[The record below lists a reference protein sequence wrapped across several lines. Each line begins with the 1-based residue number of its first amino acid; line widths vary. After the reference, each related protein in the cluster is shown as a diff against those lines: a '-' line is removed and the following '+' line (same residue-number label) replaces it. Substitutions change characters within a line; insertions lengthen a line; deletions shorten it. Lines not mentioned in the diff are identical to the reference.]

1 MKFFNIINKT
11 PGPSILDDFLHL
23 RRITE
28 TEEIEV
34 FVPKSSEIQEE
45 YFQYDDSLTAT
56 WAKGWK
62 ILIPPLSERILLTLS
77 AQRHPENG
85 IRSLFKTVLKDK
97 TIQKKKCNGE
107 TCYEYSLNKSK
118 ICIDPYEELNDDFL
132 KLTLAGFFSESII
145 ESHFI
150 AIISCLL
157 IALVFIVFSN
167 GTISFEGSRFI
178 RHGKLLSIFIL

>member
-1 MKFFNIINKT
+1 M
-11 PGPSILDDFLHL
+11 S
-23 RRITE
+23 R
-28 TEEIEV
+28 
-34 FVPKSSEIQEE
+34 
-45 YFQYDDSLTAT
+45 
-56 WAKGWK
+56 
-62 ILIPPLSERILLTLS
+62 RILLTLS
-77 AQRHPENG
+77 AERYPENR
-85 IRSLFKTVLKDK
+85 ILSLFKTVLKDK
-97 TIQKKKCNGE
+97 SIQKKKCNGQ

-178 RHGKLLSIFIL
+178 RHGKLLSIFIAGITFSALFVNFLQHNFISKSFCMMNPTEGSD